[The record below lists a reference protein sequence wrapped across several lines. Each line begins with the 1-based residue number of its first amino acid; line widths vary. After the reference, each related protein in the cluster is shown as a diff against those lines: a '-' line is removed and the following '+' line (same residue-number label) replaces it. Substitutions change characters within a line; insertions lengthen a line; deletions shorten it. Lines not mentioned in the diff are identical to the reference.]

1 MYLSR
6 PAEYALRASTYLARL
21 EPGKRVTS
29 SQLAQAVDVPPA
41 FLSKIMRRLTA
52 NGIVD
57 SKKGHHGG
65 FVLARPPVEIR
76 FLDILRAVEFG
87 PIKDHCLFGL
97 GNCNADNPCPLHV
110 EWEILK
116 QQIEQWAR
124 THTLGESLNAAQA
137 FKQKQA

>member
-21 EPGKRVTS
+21 EPGKRITS

-97 GNCNADNPCPLHV
+97 GNCDADNPCPLHA

-116 QQIEQWAR
+116 HQIEQWAR
-124 THTLGESLNAAQA
+124 THTLGESASAVQA
-137 FKQKQA
+137 FKQKTP